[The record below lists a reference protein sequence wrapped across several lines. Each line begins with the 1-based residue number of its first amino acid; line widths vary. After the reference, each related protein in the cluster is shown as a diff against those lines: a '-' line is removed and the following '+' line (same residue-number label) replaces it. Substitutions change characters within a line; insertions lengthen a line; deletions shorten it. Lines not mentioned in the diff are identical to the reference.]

1 MGLWRLNNDLLW
13 RARNGPAIVELL
25 IIHSL
30 STVLF
35 LSHLLCL
42 SSMEVDIGLLSI
54 LFDGNQTVL
63 LFYLLFQILKKSSH
77 FTLQLGVLH
86 YLFAV
91 IRWGLFRILLLLY
104 LPCN

>member
-1 MGLWRLNNDLLW
+1 
-13 RARNGPAIVELL
+13 
-25 IIHSL
+25 
-30 STVLF
+30 
-35 LSHLLCL
+35 
-42 SSMEVDIGLLSI
+42 MEVDIGLLSI

-63 LFYLLFQILKKSSH
+63 LFYLLLQVLKKSSH

>member
-1 MGLWRLNNDLLW
+1 
-13 RARNGPAIVELL
+13 
-25 IIHSL
+25 
-30 STVLF
+30 
-35 LSHLLCL
+35 
-42 SSMEVDIGLLSI
+42 MEVDIGLLSI

-63 LFYLLFQILKKSSH
+63 LFYLLLQVLKKSSH

-91 IRWGLFRILLLLY
+91 IRWRLFRILLLLY